1 MNQFSSIFFP
11 PTTHG
16 GHVHI
21 ATDRLLVYADVAS
34 SVEAHELWQSA
45 VDALEA
51 AVGRIHFESGVQ
63 FEECVKE
70 SLVDPLS
77 EQINSV
83 ACVLLQADAVY
94 ACTFGES
101 EIYVGRRRSVVPLLT
116 HPTYAVGRVLVGDV
130 FLLTAKS
137 HTDAMTVQSWRSVLM
152 GGHAEVVENVT
163 DVQDALHT
171 LATQGTHVRALA
183 GCVFF
188 EQSAEVV
195 PVVEEVSAVAQPP
208 QPKPP
213 RSSALSSL
221 KHRMAGLK
229 LLPKKRILLLLL
241 MSGLLLLLAIG
252 LVGKLQQQNQ
262 SAQSQKIA
270 VVREYVEQQI
280 ALARGVA
287 SINNARARTLLQDAS
302 ASIAELEKSLGA
314 DNPDVK
320 ALREE
325 LKKSQAEITD
335 DSRKATEYFDLTVE
349 QKDAKGT
356 LMAQDGASVA
366 ILDPAGYV
374 YVVDLEH
381 KSLDRR
387 RLTNANEAVS
397 LSILDD
403 VVYVLIPDRGVAALD
418 GDGGS
423 KKVISRS
430 KKWSRPTQILAYG
443 SNIYVLDP
451 SAGQIF
457 RYASTEKGYEESEYF
472 RSKADLSGA
481 GAMAIDGSIYIG
493 FSKSILKFT
502 SGLQDG
508 FNPQFGGDTI
518 TIQSLATSA
527 ELDGLYIWDQNQ
539 AEVQVLGKNG
549 AFQQQVSNEVLKK
562 ASAIAIYDNAVMA
575 LVDSKL
581 YRIDVVQ

>member
-1 MNQFSSIFFP
+1 MNQFSSVFFP

-16 GHVHI
+16 GHVHL

-45 VDALEA
+45 VDALQT
-51 AVGRIHFESGVQ
+51 AVLRIQFESGAQ

-70 SLVDPLS
+70 SLLDPLR
-77 EQINSV
+77 EQISNV

-94 ACTFGES
+94 ACTFGEG
-101 EIYVGRRRSVVPLLT
+101 EVYVGRRKSVVPLLIQ
-116 HPTYAVGRVLVGDV
+116 PTYAVGRVLVGDV

-152 GGHAEVVENVT
+152 SGHAEVVDDVSV
-163 DVQDALHT
+163 VQDALHT
-171 LATQGTHVRALA
+171 LATQGTHVRALV
-183 GCVFF
+183 GQVFF

-195 PVVEEVSAVAQPP
+195 PVIEDTIPVAKPPEPVSARPP
-208 QPKPP
+208 
-213 RSSALSSL
+213 AVSSL
-221 KHRMAGLK
+221 KTKVAK
-229 LLPKKRILLLLL
+229 LTQLPKKRVLLLLL
-241 MSGLLLLLAIG
+241 MGGLLLILGIG
-252 LVGKLQQQNQ
+252 LAGKLRQQSQ

-302 ASIAELEKSLGA
+302 ASTAELEKSLGA
-314 DNPDVK
+314 DNSDVK

-335 DSRKATEYFDLTVE
+335 DSRKANEYFDLTIE

-356 LMAQDGASVA
+356 LMAQDGNSVA
-366 ILDPAGYV
+366 ILDPAGFI
-374 YVVDLEH
+374 YVVDLED

-387 RLTNANEAVS
+387 RLSNASETVS

-403 VVYVLIPDRGVAALD
+403 VVYVLIPERGVAALASD
-418 GDGGS
+418 GSS

-430 KKWSRPTQILAYG
+430 KNWSRPTQIVAYG
-443 SNIYVLDP
+443 SNIYILDS

-472 RSKADLSGA
+472 RSKADLNGA

-493 FSKSILKFT
+493 FSSSILKFT

-508 FNPQFGGDTI
+508 FNPQFGGDKI
-518 TIQSLATSA
+518 AIQSMATSA
-527 ELDGLYIWDQNQ
+527 DLDGLYIWDQTQ
-539 AEVQVLGKNG
+539 GQVQVLGKNG
-549 AFQQQVSNEVLKK
+549 AFQQQVANDVLKK
-562 ASAIAIYDNAVMA
+562 ASAIAIFDNAVMA
-575 LVDSKL
+575 LVDSKI